1 MAGQLQI
8 PMRGTEVDTR
18 PIYVEEW
25 LDSLPYIDFQNTI
38 VVLYKALQASN
49 KVAMKAGQRMELV
62 TLYHRPYKYYLDT
75 QIRSGSQHTLQSI
88 EAMQAQ
94 LGGMIQLAIELA
106 RASRLAVDE
115 ALSHKS
121 LWGQNKYPVQSML
134 MALTYLSHVL
144 ILDFLEYA
152 PTPQKMWKEMN
163 FIYQFTENVNQHRA
177 NVKLVGSSRKNN
189 ISTIEHAFKRIIMI
203 SLADPYHLPFGA
215 IWEIFEQ
222 LGSWAAHVEIKPFRK
237 VDDPDGIFVININS
251 DNSPLPY
258 TKFNMANAT
267 EHHRLV
273 DTGKLQKIIQQ
284 HLTRMGNG
292 GKPDEELVFSEYY
305 ADYMLRI
312 IHKAW
317 GLPPKRYHQRITKSG
332 QLNLAHGLNSIYFYL
347 NHEQDF
353 RHLAAA
359 GQDDEIIAG
368 DEQHTVST
376 TTIRYRKET
385 WNLVDASGG
394 GFAVM
399 RDDKPGNTIQ
409 VGDLIGLS
417 LDEKNLPQESFRIGI
432 LRWLLVRQNRIY
444 RAGIQLLNQQIF
456 AGGARA
462 CEGNLVEREFR
473 RAVLTANPVKQS
485 ELCII
490 TNKGLYRPDRD
501 IDILYQD
508 RKYSA
513 RITAMVE
520 STSCFDHFNIKLQ

>member
-8 PMRGTEVDTR
+8 PMRGTEVEIR
-18 PIYVEEW
+18 PMYVEEW

-38 VVLYKALQASN
+38 VVLYKAMQASN

-62 TLYHRPYKYYLDT
+62 TLYHRPYQYYLDT
-75 QIRSGSQHTLQSI
+75 QIRSGAQHTLQTI
-88 EAMQAQ
+88 ETMQTQ
-94 LGGMIQLAIELA
+94 LGGMIQLAVELA

-115 ALSHKS
+115 TLNHKS
-121 LWGQNKYPVQSML
+121 LWGQNKYPVQAML

-144 ILDFLEYA
+144 ILNFLEYA
-152 PTPQKMWKEMN
+152 PTPQNIWKEMN

-177 NVKLVGSSRKNN
+177 QVKPVGSSKKKH
-189 ISTIEHAFKRIIMI
+189 ISTIEHAFKHSIMI

-222 LGSWAAHVEIKPFRK
+222 LGSWAEHVELKSFRK

-258 TKFNMANAT
+258 IKFNIANAT

-273 DTGKLQKIIQQ
+273 DTGKLQKIIRQ
-284 HLTRMGNG
+284 HLDKLDSKE
-292 GKPDEELVFSEYY
+292 KPDEDLAFSEYY

-317 GLPPKRYHQRITKSG
+317 GLPPKRYHQRKTRTG

-353 RHLAAA
+353 KQLTDEGRE
-359 GQDDEIIAG
+359 DEIIAG
-368 DEQHTVST
+368 EEQNTVNM
-376 TTIRYRKET
+376 TTIHYQKET

-394 GFAVM
+394 GFAVV
-399 RDDKPGNTIQ
+399 RDEKPGNAIQ

-417 LDEKNLPQESFRIGI
+417 LDEKNLPQKSFRIGI
-432 LRWLLVRQNRIY
+432 LRWLLVRQGKVY

-456 AGGARA
+456 AGGVRA
-462 CEGNLVEREFR
+462 SEGNRIEREFR
-473 RAVLTANPVKQS
+473 RAVLTGSPLKQS

-490 TNKGLYRPDRD
+490 TNKGLYRPERD
-501 IDILYQD
+501 IDIFYKDQ
-508 RKYSA
+508 KYSA
-513 RITAMVE
+513 RIMEMVE
-520 STSCFDHFNIKLQ
+520 STSCFDHFNIKIN

>member
-1 MAGQLQI
+1 MAEQLQI
-8 PMRGTEVDTR
+8 PLRGTEAETR
-18 PIYVEEW
+18 PMYVEEW

-38 VVLYKALQASN
+38 VVLHKALLASN

-62 TLYHRPYKYYLDT
+62 TLYHRPYQYYLDT
-75 QIRSGSQHTLQSI
+75 QIRSGAQHTLQTI
-88 EAMQAQ
+88 ETMQTQ
-94 LGGMIQLAIELA
+94 LGGMKQVAVELA

-121 LWGQNKYPVQSML
+121 LWGQNKYPVQAML

-144 ILDFLEYA
+144 ILNFLEYA
-152 PTPQKMWKEMN
+152 PTPQKIWKEIN

-177 NVKLVGSSRKNN
+177 QVKPVGNN
-189 ISTIEHAFKRIIMI
+189 KKKHISTIEHAFKRSIMI

-222 LGSWAAHVEIKPFRK
+222 LGSWAEHVELKPFLK
-237 VDDPDGIFVININS
+237 VDDPDGIFVININT

-258 TKFNMANAT
+258 TKFNLANAT

-284 HLTRMGNG
+284 QLDKLGNG
-292 GKPDEELVFSEYY
+292 DKPDEGLAFSEYY

-317 GLPPKRYHQRITKSG
+317 GLPPKRYHQRKTRTG

-353 RHLAAA
+353 EQLPDD
-359 GQDDEIIAG
+359 GQEDEIIAG
-368 DEQHTVST
+368 EEHHTPGATVNS
-376 TTIRYRKET
+376 YQKET

-399 RDDKPGNTIQ
+399 RDNKPGNAIQ

-432 LRWLLVRQNRIY
+432 LRWLLVRQGNIY
-444 RAGIQLLNQQIF
+444 KTGIQLLNQPIF
-456 AGGARA
+456 AGGVRA
-462 CEGNLVEREFR
+462 SEGNRVEREFR
-473 RAVLTANPVKQS
+473 RAVLTGSPVKQS

-501 IDILYQD
+501 IDIFYKD
-508 RKYSA
+508 RKYAA
-513 RITAMVE
+513 RITEMVE
-520 STSCFDHFNIKLQ
+520 STSCFDHFNIKIN

>member
-1 MAGQLQI
+1 MAEQLQI
-8 PMRGTEVDTR
+8 PLRGTEVETR
-18 PIYVEEW
+18 PMYVEEW

-49 KVAMKAGQRMELV
+49 RVVMKAGQRMELV
-62 TLYHRPYKYYLDT
+62 TLYHRPYQYYLDT
-75 QIRSGSQHTLQSI
+75 QIRSGSQHTLQTI
-88 EAMQAQ
+88 ETMQTQ
-94 LGGMIQLAIELA
+94 LGGMIQLAVELA

-121 LWGQNKYPVQSML
+121 LWGQNKYPVQAML

-144 ILDFLEYA
+144 ILHFLEYA
-152 PTPQKMWKEMN
+152 PTPQKIWKEMN

-177 NVKLVGSSRKNN
+177 QVKPVGNSKKNH
-189 ISTIEHAFKRIIMI
+189 ISTIEHAFKRSIML

-222 LGSWAAHVEIKPFRK
+222 LGSWAEHVGLKPFRK
-237 VDDPDGIFVININS
+237 VDDPNGIFVININS

-258 TKFNMANAT
+258 IKFNVANAT

-273 DTGKLQKIIQQ
+273 DTCKLQKIIQQ
-284 HLTRMGNG
+284 HLDKMDNE
-292 GKPDEELVFSEYY
+292 GKPDKELVFSEYY

-317 GLPPKRYHQRITKSG
+317 GLPPKRYHQRKSRTG
-332 QLNLAHGLNSIYFYL
+332 QLNLAHGLNSIYFHL
-347 NHEQDF
+347 NHERDF
-353 RHLAAA
+353 EQLTDE
-359 GQDDEIIAG
+359 GQKDEIIAG
-368 DEQHTVST
+368 EEHNTVST
-376 TTIRYRKET
+376 TSVYYQKET

-399 RDDKPGNTIQ
+399 RDDKPGNAIQ

-432 LRWLLVRQNRIY
+432 LRWLLVRQNKVY
-444 RAGIQLLNQQIF
+444 KAGIQLLNQQIF
-456 AGGARA
+456 AGGVRA
-462 CEGNLVEREFR
+462 SEGNRIEREFR
-473 RAVLTANPVKQS
+473 RAVLTASPVEQS

-490 TNKGLYRPDRD
+490 TNKGLYRTDRD
-501 IDILYQD
+501 IDVLYKD
-508 RKYSA
+508 RKYAA
-513 RITAMVE
+513 RITEMVE
-520 STSCFDHFNIKLQ
+520 STSCFDHFNIKIS